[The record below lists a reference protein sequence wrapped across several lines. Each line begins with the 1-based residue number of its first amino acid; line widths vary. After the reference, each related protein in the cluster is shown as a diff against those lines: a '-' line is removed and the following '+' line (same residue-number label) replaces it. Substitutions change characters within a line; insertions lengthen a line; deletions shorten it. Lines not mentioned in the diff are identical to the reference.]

1 MDFYTDAHT
10 ASLHCSSVSFCYI
23 MSSMQDISARSE
35 TGTIVA
41 AAPKAV
47 SVLTV
52 ALLEAGMLPDLPS
65 SAAVQVFA

>member
-1 MDFYTDAHT
+1 
-10 ASLHCSSVSFCYI
+10 
-23 MSSMQDISARSE
+23 MQDISARSE